1 MVFRDA
7 EPGCRILERGYAFR
21 RFKGGDHGVQRHEFG
36 RGSGFGLG
44 LGLDFPALLA
54 EHVLDRLVVR
64 VFLSNPMAVV
74 TGDEPRTVPHFAQLL
89 GEGGEIHT
97 LGLGLRGGLGGVTPG
112 RFPVVVPPPCAF
124 PVVIVVGHHAD
135 QRRKGIAPGVGDGA
149 AH

>member
-1 MVFRDA
+1 MANEMNLSSSRPMVEVRNISKSFGA
-7 EPGCRILERGYAFR
+7 
-21 RFKGGDHGVQRHEFG
+21 VQ
-36 RGSGFGLG
+36 
-44 LGLDFPALLA
+44 ALT
-54 EHVLDRLVVR
+54 
-64 VFLSNPMAVV
+64 N
-74 TGDEPRTVPHFAQLL
+74 GNFALY
-89 GEGGEIHT
+89 GGEIHA